1 VNSGFKKHHSIVKK
15 MDSVADKSVFG
26 IQRIGFVTEKIGLVR
41 SAIISAPVSI
51 DFDLKKHF
59 SVAKRIV
66 FAGGKIFFVVQKIRF
81 VAEML

>member
-1 VNSGFKKHHSIVKK
+1 MMIISESNPGTAPYTKFRTLP
-15 MDSVADKSVFG
+15 FG

-66 FAGGKIFFVVQKIRF
+66 FAGGKIFFVVQKVRF